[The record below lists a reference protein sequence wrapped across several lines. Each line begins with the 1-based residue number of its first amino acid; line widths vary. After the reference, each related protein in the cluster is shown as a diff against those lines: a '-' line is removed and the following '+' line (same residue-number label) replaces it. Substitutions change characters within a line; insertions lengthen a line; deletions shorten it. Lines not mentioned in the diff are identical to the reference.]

1 MILFLSENCVVKR
14 IKCDHFCIRTPS
26 LGKTLPFDKSVNR
39 YENISARNIFCIK
52 VLLSQTNTKYFCT
65 LFDWIHRSQNRLM
78 SHSKT
83 HSSCHVVFIFY
94 GNLLG
99 KSMTF
104 WKYRMDAD
112 AELHNVDTFYRSS
125 SVLELFSTESEPIK
139 F

>member
-1 MILFLSENCVVKR
+1 MILFLSENCLRR

-39 YENISARNIFCIK
+39 YENISARNILHKSITFSDKHKI
-52 VLLSQTNTKYFCT
+52 FFT
-65 LFDWIHRSQNRLM
+65 LFDWIHWLL

-83 HSSCHVVFIFY
+83 HSSCHVGSIFY
-94 GNLLG
+94 GNLFG

-112 AELHNVDTFYRSS
+112 AELHNIGTFYRSS
-125 SVLELFSTESEPIK
+125 SVLELFSTEPIK
-139 F
+139 FLRHSVFS